1 MNQQLNNGEQ
11 NDNEEMK
18 EEFTADFEEE
28 TKILTKQFQLR
39 QKIELNSQIC
49 KVEEFEKDNDQNY
62 HIDYIHALANCRSAN
77 YNLKPM
83 DWITTKLK
91 AGKILPALA
100 TTTAAIAGLQ
110 TIEAIKIIK
119 GMKFE

>member
-1 MNQQLNNGEQ
+1 LNNGEQ

-49 KVEEFEKDNDQNY
+49 KVEEFEKDND
-62 HIDYIHALANCRSAN
+62 
-77 YNLKPM
+77 
-83 DWITTKLK
+83 
-91 AGKILPALA
+91 
-100 TTTAAIAGLQ
+100 
-110 TIEAIKIIK
+110 
-119 GMKFE
+119 